1 MKQEEKTDGM
11 PVTTDISMLRDKT
24 IYQLY
29 LIKKD
34 KIYNKSEIK
43 VVAKMCRVDFIEARN
58 RLSNSVV
65 LIAEGNVY
73 EMRDLLQI
81 ISGYDVLYEVKPSY
95 PY

>member
-1 MKQEEKTDGM
+1 MKEVENTNGM
-11 PVTTDISMLRDKT
+11 PVTTDIPMLRDKT
-24 IYQLY
+24 IYKLY
-29 LIKKD
+29 LIKRD

>member
-1 MKQEEKTDGM
+1 MKQEENTDGM

-43 VVAKMCRVDFIEARN
+43 EIGRAHV
-58 RLSNSVV
+58 
-65 LIAEGNVY
+65 
-73 EMRDLLQI
+73 
-81 ISGYDVLYEVKPSY
+81 
-95 PY
+95 